1 MDTNSK
7 LLERIQ
13 RRTARFVKGDYSRY
27 GSVTS
32 MLKDLNWEPLAN
44 RRRNNRLCLLFKAV
58 NGLVAIPAETHV
70 KFSTRPS
77 RLRLQKTITIIGS
90 KKDPYKYSFFPRTT
104 SDWNQLPKTSVT
116 SKTIE
121 EFKASLTSNSY

>member
-13 RRTARFVKGDYSRY
+13 RRAARFVKGDYSRY

-44 RRRNNRLCLLFKAV
+44 RRNNRLCLLFKTV
-58 NGLVAIPAETHV
+58 NGLVAIPAETHM
-70 KFSTRPS
+70 KFSTRLS
-77 RLRLQKTITIIGS
+77 CLGRQKTITVIGS
-90 KKDPYKYSFFPRTT
+90 KKDPYKYSFFPSTT

-121 EFKASLTSNSY
+121 EFKASLTSTSY